1 MSETARGSGAGMGTA
16 VIDPHSGE
24 EAVHLGAAP
33 GEADAAVV
41 LVHGRGGSPEGMTDF
56 ARALVRPD
64 AVWIAPRAAA
74 GSWYPQSFLAPIEA
88 NQPWLDSALRTL
100 DRTVDELRQ
109 EYRLPRERILLLGF
123 SQGAC
128 LATEFVSRNPGRWGG
143 LAALSGGL
151 IGPPGTQWDGDSG
164 LEGTPT
170 FFGCGDPDPHI
181 PRERVKE
188 SGRLFERRG
197 AAVDVRIYPGLGHA
211 VNADE
216 VEAVQGLL
224 DTL

>member
-1 MSETARGSGAGMGTA
+1 MTDALLDPRERSRAEAE
-16 VIDPHSGE
+16 DPHRGLESVRVGS
-24 EAVHLGAAP
+24 AP
-33 GEADAAVV
+33 GEADVAVV

-56 ARALVRPD
+56 ARALVRPGT
-64 AVWIAPRAAA
+64 AWIAPRASA
-74 GSWYPQSFLAPIEA
+74 GSWYPHSFLAPIDA
-88 NQPWLDSALRTL
+88 NQPWLDSALLTL
-100 DRTVDELRQ
+100 GRTVTELQ
-109 EYRLPRERILLLGF
+109 QSFGVSREKILLLGF

-128 LATEFVSRNPGRWGG
+128 LATEFVSRSPGRWGG

-151 IGPPGTQWDGDSG
+151 IGPPGTQWDGDG
-164 LEGTPT
+164 RLEGTPA

-181 PRERVKE
+181 PRERVEE

-197 AAVDVRIYPGLGHA
+197 ATVDLRIYPGLGHA

-224 DTL
+224 DSL